1 MILTRRTRREKRMR
15 EVRRVS
21 DVYEF
26 QDLIIIEQ
34 KSYMMTFIIENS
46 SIIVKCVNRKNAD
59 IKN

>member
-1 MILTRRTRREKRMR
+1 MR